1 MALTELAL
9 IRYQALDK
17 CFSDYSKYYFIDDLK
32 EAVNSELV
40 KNGKTPVSERT
51 IYNCIRQMEYNVDFG
66 IEFIDPACIG
76 GKRYYRYAD
85 PNFSIWHRDLNEL
98 QLSELKSTLLMLKQ
112 FEGLPQFDRV
122 QEAMKQLEEHYHFQ
136 FEDPQSVIA
145 FDTNQY
151 VEGVEHLSLLFDAIV
166 NGQVLRITYH
176 PFGKASYT
184 SVVHPYYIKQYNGR
198 WFLLGLTT
206 KGVRRML
213 TNMALDRIES
223 IELATKVEYIENTDY
238 DFNEYFEDIIGV
250 TRRHNDKAAHV
261 VLRFSEHRLPYV
273 LSKPIHGNQHNGR
286 KDEGIIELD
295 IIPNKEFY
303 QKIYSYG
310 ADVEILEPAFVREEM
325 AKTIEELYKIYKK

>member
-32 EAVNSELV
+32 KAVNSELV

-51 IYNCIRQMEYNVDFG
+51 IYNCIRQMEYNVEFG
-66 IEFIDPACIG
+66 IEFIEPACIG

-85 PNFSIWHRDLNEL
+85 PNFSIWHRDLDEL

-122 QEAMKQLEEHYHFQ
+122 QEAMKQLEQHYHFK

-151 VEGVEHLSLLFDAIV
+151 VEGIKYLSPLFDAIV

-176 PFGKASYT
+176 PFGKASYI

-206 KGVRRML
+206 KDDSKML
-213 TNMALDRIES
+213 TNMALDRIEAVELS
-223 IELATKVEYIENTDY
+223 DMPYIQNIEF
-238 DFNEYFEDIIGV
+238 DFNEYFEDVIGV
-250 TRRHNDKAAHV
+250 TKRYNDKSVHV

-273 LSKPIHGNQHNGR
+273 LSKPIHGSQRDRR
-286 KDEGIIELD
+286 KNEGIIELD
-295 IIPNKEFY
+295 VIPNKEFY
-303 QKIYSYG
+303 QKLFSYG
-310 ADVEILEPAFVREEM
+310 VDVEVLEPEFVRE
-325 AKTIEELYKIYKK
+325 KITNTIEKLYTIYKK

>member
-1 MALTELAL
+1 MALTELAI

-32 EAVNSELV
+32 EAVNAELD

-66 IEFIDPACIG
+66 IEFIEPACIG
-76 GKRYYRYAD
+76 GRRYYRYAD

-122 QEAMKQLEEHYHFQ
+122 QEAMKQLEEHYNFQ
-136 FEDPQSVIA
+136 FEDPQSVIG

-151 VEGVEHLSLLFDAIV
+151 VKGIEHLSPLFDAIV
-166 NGQVLRITYH
+166 NSQVLSIAYH
-176 PFGKASYT
+176 PFGRPSYV
-184 SVVHPYYIKQYNGR
+184 SIVHPYYIKQYNGR
-198 WFLLGLTT
+198 WFLLGLTA
-206 KGVRRML
+206 KDESYML

-223 IELATKVEYIENTDY
+223 IESAINIEYIENTEY
-238 DFNEYFEDIIGV
+238 DFNEYFEDLIGV
-250 TRRHNDKAAHV
+250 TKKRNDKAVRV

-273 LSKPIHGNQHNGR
+273 LSKPIHGSQRR

-295 IIPNKEFY
+295 VIPNKEFY
-303 QKIYSYG
+303 QKLFSFG
-310 ADVEILEPAFVREEM
+310 VDVEVLEPKFVRKIM
-325 AKTIEELYKIYKK
+325 AKQVECLYSMYNQ